1 MAIQEIVS
9 AIDAYIDRLK
19 AARELL
25 ASLYTTS
32 ETINKEPKNLK
43 KGRGKPQ
50 SIHVPVP
57 PPSTLQVAVQIV
69 PARVPR
75 RRQRLEKPVSQR
87 SSALGGPVPKGP
99 VVIRL
104 SELARMRSESG
115 QAHPAILVQRPAA
128 SSGGL
133 EELAQ
138 EVAKRLAS
146 GGSFPHRV

>member
-9 AIDAYIDRLK
+9 AIDAYLDRLK

-25 ASLYTTS
+25 ASLSTPSETTS
-32 ETINKEPKNLK
+32 KKLK
-43 KGRGKPQ
+43 KLKSKRKPKSLQ
-50 SIHVPVP
+50 DPVP
-57 PPSTLQVAVQIV
+57 SPSTSQVAVQIL

-75 RRQRLEKPVSQR
+75 RRQRLDKPEPQR
-87 SSALGGPVPKGP
+87 FTALGGPVPKGP
-99 VVIRL
+99 VVIRS

-115 QAHPAILVQRPAA
+115 QAHSTILAQRPTA
-128 SSGGL
+128 SNGGL

-146 GGSFPHRV
+146 GGSFPHRA

>member
-1 MAIQEIVS
+1 MAIQEVVS

-25 ASLYTTS
+25 ASLSTPSEITS
-32 ETINKEPKNLK
+32 RKLIKLK
-43 KGRGKPQ
+43 SPRKPQ
-50 SIHVPVP
+50 PIQDPVP
-57 PPSTLQVAVQIV
+57 SPSPSQVAVQIV
-69 PARVPR
+69 PARIP
-75 RRQRLEKPVSQR
+75 RQRQRQERPASQTF
-87 SSALGGPVPKGP
+87 SALGGPIPKAP
-99 VVIRL
+99 IVVRS

-115 QAHPAILVQRPAA
+115 QAHPTILAQRPTA

>member
-25 ASLYTTS
+25 ASLYPTS
-32 ETINKEPKNLK
+32 ETISREPKNL

-87 SSALGGPVPKGP
+87 LSALGGPVPKGP
-99 VVIRL
+99 VVIGL

-115 QAHPAILVQRPAA
+115 QAHPPILAERPVA